1 MVSCKDTLGKD
12 TGRRDSSKTSGPEG
26 RLKIQPKQAKTRFVV
41 HEHHA
46 RHLHWDLRLEMEGVL
61 KSWAVPKGPPTEPG
75 VRRLAVQTEDHP
87 LDYIDFEGIIPEG
100 DYGAGTVKV
109 WDTGPLELLEQKD
122 REIKFHL
129 QGRRLRGTY
138 YLLHFKEKNWLFFK
152 GKE

>member
-1 MVSCKDTLGKD
+1 MVK
-12 TGRRDSSKTSGPEG
+12 SKI
-26 RLKIQPKQAKTRFVV
+26 KIQHKQAKTRFVV

-61 KSWAVPKGPPTEPG
+61 KSWAVPKGPPTVPG

-87 LDYIDFEGIIPEG
+87 LDYIDFEDVIPEG
-100 DYGAGTVKV
+100 QYGAGTVKV
-109 WDTGPLELLEQKD
+109 WDTGPLELLEQ
-122 REIKFHL
+122 RGGEGHSRPEIKFHL

-152 GKE
+152 GK